1 VEFEWPALLWGLL
14 LVPLAVA
21 VYVGLERRR
30 AREATGFGNPAL
42 WPNILPRSP
51 GWRRHVPGVLLL
63 FALTALLV
71 SLARPHTVL
80 AVDAEEGTVILAM
93 DTSYSM
99 RATDVQP
106 NRLAAARAAAEL
118 LIGALPDGYRLGVV
132 TFAGQAEV
140 GTAPTTD
147 RDMVRTVL
155 DNARA
160 QGGTAIGS
168 AIERSL
174 ELGGALPS
182 PQRPGQ
188 PQAIPD
194 RPPER
199 TAPLTVLLLS
209 DGYSTEGPP
218 PLSVALLAQ
227 QARVPVHTVALGT
240 QSGLGP
246 RGIPAPPD
254 LATLERIADL
264 TGGHFLAAPDAGAL
278 REIYAEL
285 GSQVS
290 KVDQRQEVTVAGL
303 AAALVLAAAGG
314 AASLVWFRRPV

>member
-14 LVPLAVA
+14 LIPLAVA
-21 VYVGLERRR
+21 VYVALERRR
-30 AREATGFGNPAL
+30 AREAAGFGNPAL

-63 FALTALLV
+63 LALTALLL

-80 AVDAEEGTVILAM
+80 AVEQEEGTVVLAM

-99 RATDVQP
+99 RATDIQP
-106 NRLAAARAAAEL
+106 NRLAAARAAAEI
-118 LIGALPDGYRLGVV
+118 LIGVLPEDYRVGVV

-155 DNARA
+155 DQVRA

-174 ELGGALPS
+174 ELGGVLPS
-182 PQRPGQ
+182 GQGQ
-188 PQAIPD
+188 PQVVPD
-194 RPPER
+194 RPPEQ
-199 TAPLTVLLLS
+199 APLTILLLS

-227 QARVPVHTVALGT
+227 QASVPVHTVALGT

-246 RGIPAPPD
+246 QGIPAPPD
-254 LATLERIADL
+254 LATLERIASI
-264 TGGHFLAAPDAGAL
+264 TGGRFLAAPDAAAL

-290 KVDQRQEVTVAGL
+290 HVDRRREVTVAGL

-314 AASLVWFRRPV
+314 AASLLWFRRPV